1 MHGTTI
7 LAISIVILV
16 GILIYLNNTGNTD
29 NTDNTDNTGNT
40 SKGAI
45 EGFTNVKHISGA
57 KNNYAGLSNSS
68 DTPWTIDKPTKLI
81 ITDIIRKILNEINK
95 QTGMTYYFTAYDQL
109 KQDILSP
116 KETRFVADF
125 FVHELK
131 NLVSRRIML
140 VFRVDFAT
148 KNVVVDHVNLSN
160 AFNLPEKSF
169 MDYPASNIILQDD
182 NLLAGEYHIMGR
194 NSSKLDF
201 SILADNAISPKEVP
215 TPTEFQ
221 KWILPM
227 GIAAAYQNPQAIFP
241 SRRQSNCWDTSGA
254 NYIEPQTPL
263 QIGTRNSHMSRYP
276 YPYFNPTVNRQQDY
290 DSEFRGMF
298 DLGMGASAASGNI
311 VAGSP

>member
-1 MHGTTI
+1 MCGTTI
-7 LAISIVILV
+7 LAISIAILI
-16 GILIYLNNTGNTD
+16 GILIYLNNTGE
-29 NTDNTDNTGNT
+29 G
-40 SKGAI
+40 KGKGVV
-45 EGFTNVKHISGA
+45 EGFTNARNISGV
-57 KNNYAGLSNSS
+57 KNNYAGLTNNS
-68 DTPWTIDKPTKLI
+68 DTPWTIDKPTQLV

-109 KQDILSP
+109 KQDVISCS
-116 KETRFVADF
+116 ETRFIADF

-140 VFRVDFAT
+140 VFKVDFAT
-148 KNVVVDHVNLSN
+148 KNVVVEYVNLSN

-169 MDYPASNIILQDD
+169 MDYPSSNLILQDD

-194 NSSKLDF
+194 NSSKIDF
-201 SILADNAISPKEVP
+201 SILADKDITPKDVP

-241 SRRQSNCWDTSGA
+241 SRRQSNCWDSSGV
-254 NYIEPQTPL
+254 NYIESQTPL
-263 QIGTRNSHMSRYP
+263 QMGVRSTHMTRWP

-290 DSEFRGMF
+290 NGEFRWMF
-298 DLGMGASAASGNI
+298 DLGMGASAASSNI

>member
-1 MHGTTI
+1 MYGTTI
-7 LAISIVILV
+7 LAVSIVILV
-16 GILIYLNNTGNTD
+16 GILIYLNNTQVLGNK
-29 NTDNTDNTGNT
+29 GNKG
-40 SKGAI
+40 KGAI
-45 EGFTNVKHISGA
+45 EGFTNAKHVSGA
-57 KNNYAGLSNSS
+57 KNNYAGLNNSS
-68 DTPWTIDKPTKLI
+68 DTPWTIDKPTRLI

-109 KQDILSP
+109 KQDVLSP
-116 KETRFVADF
+116 TETRFVADF

-131 NLVSRRIML
+131 NLFSRRIML
-140 VFRVDFAT
+140 VFRVDFAN

-194 NSSKLDF
+194 NASKLDF
-201 SILADNAISPKEVP
+201 SILADKDLAPKDVP

-263 QIGTRNSHMSRYP
+263 QIGTRSSHMTRYP

-290 DSEFRGMF
+290 NSEFRGMF

>member
-1 MHGTTI
+1 MCGTTI
-7 LAISIVILV
+7 LAISIAILIGV
-16 GILIYLNNTGNTD
+16 LIYLNNSGSGT
-29 NTDNTDNTGNT
+29 
-40 SKGAI
+40 GAI
-45 EGFTNVKHISGA
+45 EGFTNARAINGA
-57 KNNYAGLSNSS
+57 KNNYDGLTNNS
-68 DTPWTIDKPTKLI
+68 DNPWTIDKPTRLV
-81 ITDIIRKILNEINK
+81 ITDIIRKILNEINR

-109 KQDILSP
+109 KQDVISSN
-116 KETRFVADF
+116 ETRFVADF

-131 NLVSRRIML
+131 NLFSRRIML
-140 VFRVDFAT
+140 VFRVNFAT
-148 KNVVVDHVNLSN
+148 KAVVVEHVNLSN

-169 MDYPASNIILQDD
+169 MDYPSSNIILQDD

-201 SILADNAISPKEVP
+201 SILADKESMPKDVP

-241 SRRQSNCWDTSGA
+241 SRRQSNCWDTAGV
-254 NYIEPQTPL
+254 NYIEPQNDLQLGVRSTPL
-263 QIGTRNSHMSRYP
+263 TRYP

-290 DSEFRGMF
+290 NSEYRWMF
-298 DLGMGASAASGNI
+298 DLGSGASAASRNI

>member
-1 MHGTTI
+1 MCGTMI
-7 LAISIVILV
+7 LAILIAILV
-16 GILIYLNNTGNTD
+16 GILIYLNNAGISTV
-29 NTDNTDNTGNT
+29 
-40 SKGAI
+40 
-45 EGFTNVKHISGA
+45 EGFTNAKQVSGA
-57 KNNYAGLSNSS
+57 RNNYADLNNNS
-68 DTPWTIDKPTKLI
+68 DTPWTIDKPTKLV

-109 KQDILSP
+109 KQDVLSP

-131 NLVSRRIML
+131 NLFSRRIML
-140 VFRVDFAT
+140 VFKVDFAT
-148 KNVVVDHVNLSN
+148 KNVVVEHVNLSN

-169 MDYPASNIILQDD
+169 MDYPSSNIILQDD
-182 NLLAGEYHIMGR
+182 NLLAGEYHIMGINSGR

-201 SILADNAISPKEVP
+201 SILADKDTAPKEVP

-263 QIGTRNSHMSRYP
+263 QIGTRNSHMTRYP

-290 DSEFRGMF
+290 DGEFRWMF

>member
-1 MHGTTI
+1 MCRTTI
-7 LAISIVILV
+7 LAVSIAVLV
-16 GILIYLNNTGNTD
+16 GILIYLNNTGQ
-29 NTDNTDNTGNT
+29 G
-40 SKGAI
+40 SL
-45 EGFTNVKHISGA
+45 EGFTNAKQVSGA
-57 KNNYAGLSNSS
+57 RNNFAGLNNNS
-68 DTPWTIDKPTKLI
+68 DTPWTIDKPTKLV

-109 KQDILSP
+109 KQDVLSP
-116 KETRFVADF
+116 TETRFVADF

-131 NLVSRRIML
+131 NLFSRRIML
-140 VFRVDFAT
+140 VFNVDFST
-148 KNVVVDHVNLSN
+148 KNVVVEHVNLSN

-169 MDYPASNIILQDD
+169 MDYPSSNIILQDD
-182 NLLAGEYHIMGR
+182 NLLAGEYHIMGINSGR

-201 SILADNAISPKEVP
+201 SILAGKDVLPKDVP

-241 SRRQSNCWDTSGA
+241 SRRQSNCWDSSGV
-254 NYIEPQTPL
+254 NYIEPQTSL
-263 QIGTRNSHMSRYP
+263 QKGVRSTHMTRYP

-290 DSEFRGMF
+290 DGEFRWMF
-298 DLGMGASAASGNI
+298 DLGMGASAASSNI